1 MKVDLCNVLNV
12 DITDD
17 VLLQIILDELTYDN
31 PLYKEAVNSFRSTRG
46 IQPVIKNLTYSN
58 GLYQLPRGY
67 FSRLESITTDLGIPL
82 DITDSRAIAPL
93 PASYSHNIHLREYQ
107 MPAIMALAQCTDGVL
122 VAPAGSGKTIIGIA
136 TILMCG
142 QRCLWVTH
150 TKQLLFQFVDRI
162 KKFVNIPES
171 DIGLIYDG
179 KWDTD
184 KPITAALV
192 QTLKT
197 NLPKVSEI
205 SHNYGTVITDECLID
220 GTKIL
225 LLDGTEKIIEEI
237 NNDDVTNYGKISYKF
252 CRSTNKTIKL
262 RTGVGELEGTYTH
275 ILPVISKEKETIGKD
290 NKFKSFL
297 SSDVE
302 LKSLE
307 NINNGDYLLHMLSS
321 QHVQKSTIS
330 IEKARLLALIAC
342 DGHITKNLSC
352 LQIGVAKD
360 KNWFSKEML
369 SCKNIF
375 YDSNIK
381 FSKCKRGDLIIRE
394 YSKEAIKFV
403 NNYVPEGKKSNIITV
418 PNIIKE
424 ASLDAISNYLQVVFD
439 AEGSVTNRISLTM
452 SSSEYIKDIQ
462 FLLKKFNIIG
472 RMIPIKRNNYLRI
485 EISGYDTLLFFK
497 KIGFSIKRKQKS
509 LENLL
514 KNTRTFIRTVS
525 FKNVLYRCM
534 PVIEKK
540 YFNTTKTVHD
550 FTTEEHFF
558 IANGILSSNCHH
570 QPSTTFTDVIA
581 RLKPYYLFG
590 LTATPKRRDG
600 LETVLYQNIGP
611 IRYTIPRT
619 AVASGI
625 LTPVV
630 HAKHIDTQVLP
641 NETSYQNLLKLLV
654 KDNVRNNIIAN
665 DVVDQ
670 AAQGNICIVV
680 TERVPHAE
688 ALFKKI
694 QKKWPKTGIMVG
706 KHSDKLRDTTLE
718 ALHSGAVTV
727 LVCTSHLLGEG
738 FDYAPLNRLFI
749 TLPIRNQ
756 TRVEQLVGR
765 VQRIS
770 EGKIDA
776 IIFDYVDNHGLT
788 KHQYRNLGD
797 KGCRYNVYRKLG
809 CKVV

>member
-67 FSRLESITTDLGIPL
+67 FSRLESIATDLGIPL

-205 SHNYGTVITDECLID
+205 AHNYGTVITDECLIA
-220 GTKIL
+220 GTKITL
-225 LLDGTEKIIEEI
+225 ITGIDKNIE
-237 NNDDVTNYGKISYKF
+237 D
-252 CRSTNKTIKL
+252 
-262 RTGVGELEGTYTH
+262 
-275 ILPVISKEKETIGKD
+275 
-290 NKFKSFL
+290 
-297 SSDVE
+297 
-302 LKSLE
+302 
-307 NINNGDYLLHMLSS
+307 INNGDITTYGEVSDKFSRLTNETVILRTGHGEIEGTFTHRLPIVSANKEIKGLENKFVAFKEAHVEFKNMVDISKNDYLLYLPSTP
-321 QHVQKSTIS
+321 HVVKNTIGK
-330 IEKARLLALIAC
+330 EKTRLLALVAC
-342 DGHITKNLSC
+342 DGHITKDLKC
-352 LQIGVAKD
+352 LQVGIVKD
-360 KNWFSKEML
+360 KEWFLNEML
-369 SCKNIF
+369 ASTKIF
-375 YDSNIK
+375 QDSDLRT
-381 FSKCKRGDLIIRE
+381 SKCKRGDLIIRE
-394 YSKEAIKFV
+394 YSKEAVKFV
-403 NNYVPEGKKSNIITV
+403 NTYVPKGKKSNVIRV

-424 ASLDAISNYLQVVFD
+424 TSLEEISEYLQVVFD
-439 AEGSVTNRISLTM
+439 TEGSVTNQISITM
-452 SSSEYIKDIQ
+452 SSAEFIKDVQ
-462 FLLKKFNIIG
+462 FLLRKFGIMARI
-472 RMIPIKRNNYLRI
+472 IPIKRKGYLRI
-485 EISGYDTLLFFK
+485 AITGYDALLFFK
-497 KIGFSIKRKQKS
+497 KIGFSIKRKQEA
-509 LENLL
+509 LINLL
-514 KNTRTFIRTVS
+514 EHTSTFTRTVPFRGVT
-525 FKNVLYRCM
+525 YRCISI
-534 PVIEKK
+534 IEKTYNNVPK
-540 YFNTTKTVHD
+540 MVYD
-550 FTTEEHFF
+550 FTTKEHLFF
-558 IANGILSSNCHH
+558 ANNILSSNCHH

-600 LETVLYQNIGP
+600 LETVLYQNVGP

-727 LVCTSHLLGEG
+727 LICTSHLLGEG

-749 TLPIRNQ
+749 TLPIRNP